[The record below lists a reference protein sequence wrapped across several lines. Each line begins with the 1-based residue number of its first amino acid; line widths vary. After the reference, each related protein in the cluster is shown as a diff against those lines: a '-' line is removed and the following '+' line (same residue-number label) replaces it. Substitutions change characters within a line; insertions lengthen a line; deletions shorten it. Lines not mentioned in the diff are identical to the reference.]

1 VLPPSISFLDIQ
13 CPNVTF
19 VSPIL
24 IGEDISMSRIIAL
37 NVANNW
43 AGNLVTCVNYNHLWL
58 NESFSLFI
66 YRKIINRILIHEELA
81 QFVTTTIS
89 QQMQRRVKY

>member
-1 VLPPSISFLDIQ
+1 VLPPSISFLKIQ

-24 IGEDISMSRIIAL
+24 IGDISMSRTIAL
-37 NVANNW
+37 NIANNW

-58 NESFSLFI
+58 HESFSIFI
-66 YRKIINRILIHEELA
+66 YMKIINRILIHEELA
-81 QFVTTTIS
+81 QFVS
-89 QQMQRRVKY
+89 KMESDLLQMMVKY